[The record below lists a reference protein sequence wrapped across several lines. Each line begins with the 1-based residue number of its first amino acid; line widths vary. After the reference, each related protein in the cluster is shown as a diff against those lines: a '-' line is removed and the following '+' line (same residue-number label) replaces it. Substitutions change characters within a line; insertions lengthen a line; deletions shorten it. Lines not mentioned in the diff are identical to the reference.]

1 MCLRMHPPP
10 FSAFG
15 LSPRFPPRIAD
26 IAPVMS
32 ETVSC
37 FGKVPQV
44 PASCKSRGLPAYHNA
59 AGCRRTISSR
69 VASVPYRCGRALCH
83 TGKSFLTRIRCGRFR
98 LYWCKS
104 YESLGVASGNGRSVS
119 TGAVPAAVSAAG
131 SGRPY
136 GRERREV
143 AKQKGGTEEVDAA
156 SSAEKSGDDAIRC
169 VDVAAGEKASLFF
182 LAILKGEMLAF
193 CRTILMQGRKI

>member
-1 MCLRMHPPP
+1 MHPPP

-15 LSPRFPPRIAD
+15 LSPRSPPRIAD
-26 IAPVMS
+26 ITPVMS

-37 FGKVPQV
+37 FGKGPQV
-44 PASCKSRGLPAYHNA
+44 PASCKSRGFPAYHNA

-83 TGKSFLTRIRCGRFR
+83 KGKSFLTRFRSGRSR
-98 LYWCKS
+98 LHWLTYK
-104 YESLGVASGNGRSVS
+104 SLGVACGDGPSVS

-136 GRERREV
+136 GRVRREV
-143 AKQKGGTEEVDAA
+143 AKQKGGMEEVDAA
-156 SSAEKSGDDAIRC
+156 SSAERSGENATRC
-169 VDVAAGEKASLFF
+169 VDAAAGGNAGLLLGDCEWGKCLPFAGKF
-182 LAILKGEMLAF
+182 
-193 CRTILMQGRKI
+193 

>member
-1 MCLRMHPPP
+1 MHPPP

-26 IAPVMS
+26 ITPMMS

-37 FGKVPQV
+37 FGKGPQV
-44 PASCKSRGLPAYHNA
+44 PASCESRGLPACHNA

-69 VASVPYRCGRALCH
+69 VASGPYRCGRALCH
-83 TGKSFLTRIRCGRFR
+83 KGKSLLTRFR
-98 LYWCKS
+98 AGLFWLLWITYKS
-104 YESLGVASGNGRSVS
+104 FGVACGDGLSVS

-131 SGRPY
+131 SGRPH

-143 AKQKGGTEEVDAA
+143 AKQKGRAEEVDAA
-156 SSAEKSGDDAIRC
+156 SSAEKSGDSAIRC
-169 VDVAAGEKASLFF
+169 VNDAAGENAGLFSWR
-182 LAILKGEMLAF
+182 L
-193 CRTILMQGRKI
+193 